1 MQIIKFKSRKEK
13 SYAMRESLRTLKT
26 NIQFCGDDIKT
37 ILFTSSA
44 PDEGKSTV
52 TMDLAESFTDSKKKV
67 LVIDTDMRKSV
78 LVNRTGAKL
87 PDGGKIYGLSHF
99 LTGQKGLSEV
109 LYAGEKQGMFVI
121 FAGPSVPNP
130 TELLDNRY
138 FKELMEFARENF
150 DYVLVDCPPIG
161 AAIDAAIV
169 AKYCDGAVLVIA
181 QGQVSG
187 RVISGVKKQLEASG
201 VRILGAVLN
210 KVDMSKSKRY
220 GYYGNYYGNYYN
232 S

>member
-1 MQIIKFKSRKEK
+1 MK
-13 SYAMRESLRTLKT
+13 ESLRTLRT

-52 TMDLAESFTDSKKKV
+52 TVDLAESLAESRKKV
-67 LVIDTDMRKSV
+67 LVIDADMRKS
-78 LVNRTGAKL
+78 LLIGRLGARL
-87 PDGGKIYGLSHF
+87 AEGGKIYGLSHF
-99 LTGQKGLSEV
+99 LTGQKSLSEV
-109 LYAGEKQGMFVI
+109 LYATEKTGMFTI

-138 FKELMEFARENF
+138 FRELMEFAKGNF
-150 DYVLVDCPPIG
+150 DYVLIDCPPIG

-187 RVISGVKKQLEASG
+187 RIIADVKKQLETSG

-210 KVDMSKSKRY
+210 KVKKSKGIGGY
-220 GYYGNYYGNYYN
+220 YGGYYGNYYGNYYGRN
-232 S
+232 SEK